1 MWGGGE
7 IEGMTMGTAEGTWV
21 RVEATAGTWELAK
34 EDTKRAGV
42 VSNSGGARNGGFTIS
57 GGRL

>member
-1 MWGGGE
+1 
-7 IEGMTMGTAEGTWV
+7 MGTAEGTWV

-34 EDTKRAGV
+34 EDNKRAGV